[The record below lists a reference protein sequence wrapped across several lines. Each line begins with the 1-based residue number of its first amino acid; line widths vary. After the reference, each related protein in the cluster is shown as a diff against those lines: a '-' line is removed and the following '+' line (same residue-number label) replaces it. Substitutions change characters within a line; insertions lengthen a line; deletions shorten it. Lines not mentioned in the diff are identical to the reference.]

1 MTDEIV
7 SMPHNFE
14 AEQSLIGCLMFD
26 DGSDRCEQAISIL
39 KPESFFSRVHGKIFS
54 TVKSMKVKSDP
65 VDLLTLTD
73 AIEREGYLKEIG
85 GFAYLA
91 QISKSVPSCAN
102 VMAYAKVIRDAAV
115 LRYSIQKTNMMTELL
130 YARNGMSATEKLEA
144 IQSVFSELTEHA
156 KSGKKSGLREFSEIR
171 EDWLNEVEK
180 RFDPETPRGVST
192 GIPSLDNLLY
202 PKMMMRGSLF
212 VIGARP
218 KMGKTTLYGQMAIE
232 CAMKQ
237 NLPVVMFSLEMPSI
251 QIFERMVGQASGVST
266 NVFYDGGASDS
277 DFARASKSALDISST
292 GNLYVDDTPSPSL
305 SHVVSESRKI
315 KRARGSVGLVM
326 IDYLTLMKGEKA
338 DRNDLAYGEITK
350 GLKNL
355 AKELDCIVVL
365 LTQLNRK
372 LEDRSDKR
380 PLPSDSRD
388 TGQIEQDCDYWLG
401 IYRGGA
407 YDENREQ
414 SLTELLLRLN
424 RHGTTGRVYA
434 EQKNGAIYD
443 VDQVEGAM
451 RAAQNE
457 EKRGSDRKSGGF

>member
-1 MTDEIV
+1 MTDEII
-7 SMPHNFE
+7 SMPGNID
-14 AEQSLIGCLMFD
+14 AEQSLIGCLMLD
-26 DGSDRCEQAISIL
+26 DGSERCEQAMSML
-39 KPESFFSRVHGKIFS
+39 KPESFFSRIHGKIF
-54 TVKSMKVKSDP
+54 TTIKSMKLKSNP
-65 VDLLTLTD
+65 VDLLTLSD
-73 AIEREGYLKEIG
+73 AIEQEGYLNDAG

-91 QISKSVPSCAN
+91 QVSKSVPSCAN
-102 VMAYAKVIRDAAV
+102 VMAYAMVIRDAAV

-130 YARNGMSATEKLEA
+130 YSRNGMSATEKLEA
-144 IQSVFSELTEHA
+144 IQSVFSEITEHA
-156 KSGKKSGLREFSEIR
+156 KSGKRKGLRDFAEIR
-171 EDWLNEVEK
+171 EDWLTEVEK
-180 RFDPETPRGVST
+180 RFDPNTPRGVSS

-202 PKMMMRGSLF
+202 PKAMVRGSLF

-218 KMGKTTLYGQMAIE
+218 KMGKTTLYGQMAID
-232 CAMKQ
+232 CALNQ
-237 NLPVVMFSLEMPSI
+237 NMPVLMFSLEMPSI

-266 NVFYDGGASDS
+266 DVFYDGGSSDS
-277 DFARASKSALDISST
+277 DFARASKAALDISVT

-315 KRARGSVGLVM
+315 KRARGTIGLVM

-372 LEDRSDKR
+372 LEDRADKR

-424 RHGTTGRVYA
+424 RHGSTGRVYA
-434 EQKNGAIYD
+434 EQKHGAIYD
-443 VDQVEGAM
+443 IDQVDGAR
-451 RAAQNE
+451 RASENE
-457 EKRGSDRKSGGF
+457 EKRGGERKSGGY

>member
-1 MTDEIV
+1 MTDEII
-7 SMPHNFE
+7 SMPGNID
-14 AEQSLIGCLMFD
+14 AEQSMIGCLMLD
-26 DGSDRCEQAISIL
+26 DGSERCEQAMSML
-39 KPESFFSRVHGKIFS
+39 KPESFFGRIHGKIFA
-54 TVKSMKVKSDP
+54 TIKSMKLKSNP
-65 VDLLTLTD
+65 VDLLTLSD
-73 AIEREGYLKEIG
+73 AIEQEGYLDEAG

-91 QISKSVPSCAN
+91 QVSKSVPSCAN
-102 VMAYAKVIRDAAV
+102 VMAYAMVIRDAAV

-130 YARNGMSATEKLEA
+130 YSRNGMSATEKLEA
-144 IQSVFSELTEHA
+144 IQSVFSEITEHA
-156 KSGKKSGLREFSEIR
+156 KTGKRKGLRDFAEIR
-171 EDWLNEVEK
+171 EDWLTEVEK
-180 RFDPETPRGVST
+180 RFDPNTPRGVSS

-202 PKMMMRGSLF
+202 PKAMVRGSLF

-218 KMGKTTLYGQMAIE
+218 KMGKTTLYGQMAID
-232 CAMKQ
+232 CALNQ
-237 NLPVVMFSLEMPSI
+237 NMPVLMFSLEMPSI

-266 NVFYDGGASDS
+266 DVFYDGGSSDS
-277 DFARASKSALDISST
+277 DFARASKAALDISVT

-315 KRARGSVGLVM
+315 KRARGTIGLVM

-372 LEDRSDKR
+372 LEDRTDKR

-424 RHGTTGRVYA
+424 RHGSTGRVYA
-434 EQKNGAIYD
+434 EQKHGAIYD
-443 VDQVEGAM
+443 IDQIDGAR
-451 RAAQNE
+451 RASENE
-457 EKRGSDRKSGGF
+457 EKRGGERKSGGF

>member
-1 MTDEIV
+1 MTDDV
-7 SMPHNFE
+7 LTMPSNID
-14 AEQSLIGCLMFD
+14 AEQSVIGCLMLD
-26 DGSDRCEQAISIL
+26 DGSDRCDQAISIL
-39 KPESFFSRVHGKIFS
+39 KPESFFNRFHGMMFNTI
-54 TVKSMKVKSDP
+54 KSMKLKSQP
-65 VDLLTLTD
+65 VDLLTLSD
-73 AIEREGYLKEIG
+73 AMEREGYLSHAG

-91 QISKSVPSCAN
+91 QVSKSVPSCAN
-102 VMAYAKVIRDAAV
+102 VMAYARVVRDSAV
-115 LRYSIQKTNMMTELL
+115 LRYSIQKTNAMTELL
-130 YARNGMSATEKLEA
+130 YSRNGMSATEKLEA
-144 IQSVFSELTEHA
+144 IQCVFSELSEHA
-156 KSGKKSGLREFSEIR
+156 RTGKKSGLRDFSEIR

-180 RFDPETPRGVST
+180 RFDPNTPRGVAT
-192 GIPSLDNLLY
+192 GIPSLDQMLY
-202 PKMMMRGSLF
+202 PKAMVRGSLF

-218 KMGKTTLYGQMAIE
+218 KMGKTTLYGQMAID
-232 CAMKQ
+232 CALNQGM
-237 NLPVVMFSLEMPSI
+237 PVLMFSLEMPSI

-266 NVFYDGGASDS
+266 DVFYDGGSSDT
-277 DFARASKSALDISST
+277 DFARASKAALDISNT

-305 SHVVSESRKI
+305 SHIVAESRKV
-315 KRARGSVGLVM
+315 KRARGNIGMVM
-326 IDYLTLMKGEKA
+326 IDYLTLMKAEKA

-424 RHGTTGRVYA
+424 RHGSTGRVYA

-443 VDQVEGAM
+443 IDQVDGAR
-451 RAAQNE
+451 RASEAE
-457 EKRGSDRKSGGF
+457 DKRGGERKSGGF